1 MMRSKAVLM
10 VLTLSLTT
18 LRPAV
23 AQEPFRVIVNA
34 KVNGRTVTRATLAQI
49 YLGEVERWGDG
60 HPIVPVDLSVTSPVR
75 AAFSQAV
82 LQMSVF
88 NVRGYWS
95 RTMGIGRRPPM
106 TRADDDEVIAFVTA
120 RAGAIGYVSD
130 SAVLPPTVKTIEVQ

>member
-1 MMRSKAVLM
+1 MMRSRAVLV
-10 VLTLSLTT
+10 VLTLSLLS
-18 LRPAV
+18 LRPAA

-34 KVNGRTVTRATLAQI
+34 KVNGRAVMRTTLAQI

-60 HPIVPVDLSVTSPVR
+60 HPIVPVDLSTTSPVR

-82 LQMSVF
+82 LGMSVF

-95 RTMGIGRRPPM
+95 RTMGIGRRPPE
-106 TRADDDEVIAFVTA
+106 TRSDDDAVVAFVA
-120 RAGAIGYVSD
+120 VRAGAIGYVSD